1 VALHNGGRRHWGGL
15 KGPLTR
21 GHEWNLYEAEDGL
34 CLWNEAKS
42 IERWI
47 DCVHKECEMN
57 ACRKGFHC
65 RNYWKVLIK
74 FGFRDI
80 LSKLPAFL
88 LLFLVGMPQYMLFM
102 PLKPNCLE
110 LSQKKIILRN
120 RSRPSL
126 ALDVYTTFVISRL
139 LVCGWICF
147 SELDS
152 TYLNTS
158 CHNLKSRLCSFII
171 LKTSNIIWWKTELC
185 CLSRNKKA
193 NELWEIRVLHWA

>member
-1 VALHNGGRRHWGGL
+1 VALRNGGRRHWGGL

-42 IERWI
+42 IERWV

-57 ACRKGFHC
+57 ACRKGFHS

-80 LSKLPAFL
+80 LSKLRTFL
-88 LLFLVGMPQYMLFM
+88 LLFLVLPQYMFLM

-110 LSQKKIILRN
+110 LSQEKIILRN
-120 RSRPSL
+120 LSRPSL
-126 ALDVYTTFVISRL
+126 TLDVYTTFVISRL
-139 LVCGWICF
+139 LVRGWICL
-147 SELDS
+147 SALVPHIPEYIVPQSKEQTTVLS
-152 TYLNTS
+152 SWNPT
-158 CHNLKSRLCSFII
+158 I
-171 LKTSNIIWWKTELC
+171 LYDDFDLC

-193 NELWEIRVLHWA
+193 NELWEISVLHWA